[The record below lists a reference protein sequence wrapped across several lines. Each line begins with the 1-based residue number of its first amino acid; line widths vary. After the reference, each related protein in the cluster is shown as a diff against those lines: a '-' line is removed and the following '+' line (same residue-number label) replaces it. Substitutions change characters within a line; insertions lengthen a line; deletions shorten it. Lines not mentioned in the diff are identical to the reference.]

1 MRMRIS
7 TQNAGARRVRA
18 VFLRQLLLREATK
31 GGGGGNG
38 MQDNFENLLDATTA
52 EWDDPTVKH
61 LPFWDVIKE
70 MSARGAMYDVKMMPD
85 GEFRRTTSPP
95 SSLRPIGCSSRRTA
109 A

>member
-1 MRMRIS
+1 MR
-7 TQNAGARRVRA
+7 GACVLYS
-18 VFLRQLLLREATK
+18 FGSYYWREATK

-95 SSLRPIGCSSRRTA
+95 SSLRLSDARRA
-109 A
+109 GLLPDDGESGRYP